1 MLSLII
7 IRAIIAIIINL
18 VKIVNNSKI
27 YKQKLV

>member
-7 IRAIIAIIINL
+7 IKAIIVIIINL
-18 VKIVNNSKI
+18 VKAVNNSKI